1 MGNNYT
7 LHYIVALFLT
17 VFTLCSYSQH
27 PAKESSI
34 KLKLENCPDTF
45 LILTYPDRQ
54 TGDVTDTI
62 TRMTDGVF
70 LIKRKIDHPAIA
82 TVYSRNVFI
91 NNLNVAPGYQ
101 LQISGNAFDFSSLK
115 STMQINGRGAANN
128 AYRTRL
134 DSELPNWK
142 IDFTPYDKDE
152 ARAIAALIRF
162 RQLKDDLV
170 KEVYEKREGQDR
182 YSSVFGRAQ
191 RLANE
196 LEQFSS
202 FIDYANNNKLSAAY
216 TYRVLISRFGFNE
229 KRLMADSLLFLPA
242 FRQFLLSDYLKLRSN
257 IDNIRSDSGHQ
268 NSTLLIDHVV
278 KVFSGNIRKYLLS
291 ETLSQN
297 ISNAATLVELSGYAK
312 AVDRYKAIIGQ
323 VDRMQLASAISMK
336 SSELSGSVIG
346 NIAPD
351 LWGVDSSGKRSS
363 IRQFRGKVVY
373 LDLWASWCVPC
384 RKETPFLKE
393 LHAKYNQEDKIVFIS
408 LSFSDHY
415 LPWKKAV
422 LDDAPGWLQLY
433 DINNSVGR
441 FFQGVIMIPRFILID
456 KKGTIANFNAP
467 MPSDSSRLNELIQA
481 ELQK

>member
-27 PAKESSI
+27 PAKEFSI

-101 LQISGNAFDFSSLK
+101 LEISGNAFDFSSLK

-162 RQLKDDLV
+162 RQLKDELV
-170 KEVYEKREGQDR
+170 KEVYEKSEGQDR

-242 FRQFLLSDYLKLRSN
+242 FRQFLLSDYLKL
-257 IDNIRSDSGHQ
+257 H
-268 NSTLLIDHVV
+268 L
-278 KVFSGNIRKYLLS
+278 
-291 ETLSQN
+291 TLSHN
-297 ISNAATLVELSGYAK
+297 
-312 AVDRYKAIIGQ
+312 
-323 VDRMQLASAISMK
+323 
-336 SSELSGSVIG
+336 VI
-346 NIAPD
+346 P
-351 LWGVDSSGKRSS
+351 LLR
-363 IRQFRGKVVY
+363 
-373 LDLWASWCVPC
+373 
-384 RKETPFLKE
+384 FLMV
-393 LHAKYNQEDKIVFIS
+393 L
-408 LSFSDHY
+408 L
-415 LPWKKAV
+415 LPA
-422 LDDAPGWLQLY
+422 
-433 DINNSVGR
+433 
-441 FFQGVIMIPRFILID
+441 
-456 KKGTIANFNAP
+456 
-467 MPSDSSRLNELIQA
+467 
-481 ELQK
+481 